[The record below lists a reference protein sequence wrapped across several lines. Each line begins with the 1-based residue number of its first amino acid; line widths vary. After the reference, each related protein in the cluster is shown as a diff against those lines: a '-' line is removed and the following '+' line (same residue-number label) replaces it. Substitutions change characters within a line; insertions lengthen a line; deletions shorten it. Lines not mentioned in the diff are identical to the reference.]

1 MIFTLYPPSFYAV
14 FVQERDRL
22 RLSLDGVNRAVA
34 GLARQLERDRA
45 GARTHV
51 PDRVGRS
58 VSPGGSPTPTD
69 LFLGHRHLS
78 AREHFISNR
87 FVFVR
92 RTRVFDQQNR

>member
-1 MIFTLYPPSFYAV
+1 M
-14 FVQERDRL
+14 QERDRF

-34 GLARQLERDRA
+34 GLARQLEGDRA

-58 VSPGGSPTPTD
+58 DSQAVHRHPPN